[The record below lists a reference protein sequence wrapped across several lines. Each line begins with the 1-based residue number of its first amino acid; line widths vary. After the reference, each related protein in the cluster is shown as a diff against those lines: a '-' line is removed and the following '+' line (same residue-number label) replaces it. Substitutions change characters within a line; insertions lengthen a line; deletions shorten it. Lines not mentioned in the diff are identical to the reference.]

1 MALPG
6 RLAAAYAVPPG
17 FGRAHWIRQYPCAHG
32 QDGFGRA
39 RHGPRRSGAP
49 GPPEQKG
56 RLVFTS
62 VLMIEKA
69 LTSADVEFV
78 TTLHGEEEV
87 SFQVL
92 LQPRGEQ
99 ADRLLRA
106 IDDVA
111 LGELDEAVRE
121 GETPEGEEALSVGQ
135 RALEVSLTALR
146 TSGSPAEG
154 RLIEDHPLDALKSLV
169 EEVGADEVIVLTDPH
184 YVEEF
189 FHRDWASRARH
200 KVGVPVLKLFSH
212 SKA

>member
-1 MALPG
+1 M
-6 RLAAAYAVPPG
+6 
-17 FGRAHWIRQYPCAHG
+17 
-32 QDGFGRA
+32 
-39 RHGPRRSGAP
+39 
-49 GPPEQKG
+49 
-56 RLVFTS
+56 FTS

-87 SFQVL
+87 SFHVL
-92 LQPRGEQ
+92 LQPRGDQ

-111 LGELDEAVRE
+111 MGEFDDAGRESQVPEGDEAKAPAE
-121 GETPEGEEALSVGQ
+121 KAL
-135 RALEVSLTALR
+135 AVSLAALHQAD
-146 TSGSPAEG
+146 SEAVG
-154 RLIEDHPLDALKSLV
+154 RLIEDHPLDALKALV
-169 EEVGADEVIVLTDPH
+169 DEVKADEVIVLTDPH

-200 KVGVPVLKLFSH
+200 QVGVPVLKLFSH

>member
-1 MALPG
+1 MVSAG
-6 RLAAAYAVPPG
+6 
-17 FGRAHWIRQYPCAHG
+17 PCAAL
-32 QDGFGRA
+32 Q
-39 RHGPRRSGAP
+39 
-49 GPPEQKG
+49 EKG
-56 RLVFTS
+56 RLVFRS

-78 TTLHGEEEV
+78 TTLHGDEAV
-87 SFQVL
+87 SFHVL
-92 LQPRGEQ
+92 LQPRGDQ

-111 LGELDEAVRE
+111 LGELDEAARE
-121 GETPEGEEALSVGQ
+121 GDTPEGEEAKGFGE

-146 TSGSPAEG
+146 ASGSEADG
-154 RLIEDHPLDALKSLV
+154 RLVEDHPLDALRSLV
-169 EEVGADEVIVLTDPH
+169 SETGADEVIVLTDPH

>member
-1 MALPG
+1 M
-6 RLAAAYAVPPG
+6 
-17 FGRAHWIRQYPCAHG
+17 
-32 QDGFGRA
+32 
-39 RHGPRRSGAP
+39 
-49 GPPEQKG
+49 
-56 RLVFTS
+56 FTS

-78 TTLHGEEEV
+78 TTLHGDETV
-87 SFQVL
+87 AFHVL
-92 LQPRGEQ
+92 LQPRGDQ

-111 LGELDEAVRE
+111 LGELDEAARE
-121 GETPEGEEALSVGQ
+121 RETPEGADAAALGVQ
-135 RALEVSLTALR
+135 ALEVSLEALH
-146 TSGSPAEG
+146 TSGSQAVVE
-154 RLIEDHPLDALKSLV
+154 LIEDHPLDALKSLV
-169 EEVGADEVIVLTDPH
+169 DEINADEVIVLTDPH

>member
-1 MALPG
+1 M
-6 RLAAAYAVPPG
+6 
-17 FGRAHWIRQYPCAHG
+17 
-32 QDGFGRA
+32 
-39 RHGPRRSGAP
+39 
-49 GPPEQKG
+49 
-56 RLVFTS
+56 FTS

-78 TTLHGEEEV
+78 TTLHGDEAV
-87 SFQVL
+87 SFYVL
-92 LQPRGEQ
+92 LQPRGDQ

-106 IDDVA
+106 IDDIA

-121 GETPEGEEALSVGQ
+121 GETPEGEEALTTGQ

-146 TSGSPAEG
+146 ASGNEAVG
-154 RLIEDHPLDALKSLV
+154 RLIDEHPLDALKTLV
-169 EEVGADEVIVLTDPH
+169 EEIGADEVIVLTDPH

>member
-1 MALPG
+1 M
-6 RLAAAYAVPPG
+6 
-17 FGRAHWIRQYPCAHG
+17 
-32 QDGFGRA
+32 
-39 RHGPRRSGAP
+39 
-49 GPPEQKG
+49 
-56 RLVFTS
+56 FTS

-78 TTLHGEEEV
+78 TTLHGDEPV
-87 SFQVL
+87 RFHVL

-106 IDDVA
+106 IDDLAIGAV
-111 LGELDEAVRE
+111 EEAVRE
-121 GETPEGEEALSVGQ
+121 GETPEGEEARSEGE
-135 RALEVSLTALR
+135 RALEVSLAALR
-146 TSGSPAEG
+146 AAGSTADG

-169 EEVGADEVIVLTDPH
+169 AEVGADEVIVLTDPH

>member
-1 MALPG
+1 
-6 RLAAAYAVPPG
+6 
-17 FGRAHWIRQYPCAHG
+17 
-32 QDGFGRA
+32 
-39 RHGPRRSGAP
+39 
-49 GPPEQKG
+49 
-56 RLVFTS
+56 VFTS

-78 TTLHGEEEV
+78 TTLHGDEPV
-87 SFQVL
+87 RFHVL

-106 IDDVA
+106 IDDLA
-111 LGELDEAVRE
+111 LGAVEEAVRE
-121 GETPEGEEALSVGQ
+121 GETPEGEEARSAGEQALDVSL
-135 RALEVSLTALR
+135 RALRAA
-146 TSGSPAEG
+146 GSAADG

-169 EEVGADEVIVLTDPH
+169 AEVGADEVIVLTDPH

-200 KVGVPVLKLFSH
+200 RVGVPVLKLFSH

>member
-1 MALPG
+1 M
-6 RLAAAYAVPPG
+6 
-17 FGRAHWIRQYPCAHG
+17 
-32 QDGFGRA
+32 
-39 RHGPRRSGAP
+39 
-49 GPPEQKG
+49 
-56 RLVFTS
+56 FTS

-78 TTLHGEEEV
+78 TTLHGDEQV
-87 SFQVL
+87 TFHVL
-92 LQPRGEQ
+92 LQPRGDQ

-106 IDDVA
+106 IDDIA
-111 LGELDEAVRE
+111 LGELDEAARE
-121 GETPEGEEALSVGQ
+121 RETPEGDAAKGPAEQALD
-135 RALEVSLTALR
+135 VSLAALR
-146 TSGSPAEG
+146 AAGSTAHG
-154 RLIEDHPLDALKSLV
+154 RMVEDHPLDALRSVV

>member
-1 MALPG
+1 M
-6 RLAAAYAVPPG
+6 
-17 FGRAHWIRQYPCAHG
+17 
-32 QDGFGRA
+32 
-39 RHGPRRSGAP
+39 
-49 GPPEQKG
+49 
-56 RLVFTS
+56 FTS

-78 TTLHGEEEV
+78 TTLHGDENV
-87 SFQVL
+87 AFHVL
-92 LQPRGEQ
+92 LQPRGDQ

-111 LGELDEAVRE
+111 MGELDEAAHERE
-121 GETPEGEEALSVGQ
+121 TLEGPDAAGPAEQALQ
-135 RALEVSLTALR
+135 ISLTALHAA
-146 TSGSPAEG
+146 GSEADG

-169 EEVGADEVIVLTDPH
+169 EETEADEVIVLTDPH

-212 SKA
+212 SRV